1 MALQAYS
8 AGDPYA
14 INDYNAAL
22 IDPSFTANLLNLGYN
37 PTPFASREQ
46 TYQNQ
51 LGFINRLKQL
61 LDQQMGAFDPYMG
74 GISEANRTA
83 ALPGSLQRYFGAANA
98 AFMDPLYSPSGAA
111 GFFGGGWKSGQ
122 LPQNAQPAYQYWKSS
137 TQGYPNVPA
146 PIGAGGGGGGG
157 GSNNLVS
164 QFTVPLQGGGSM
176 TVNASDRGAAEDN
189 VRAQGGTVSS
199 GEGRQTK
206 SGSYQTV

>member
-37 PTPFASREQ
+37 PAPFASREQ

-157 GSNNLVS
+157 GAAAQHQLVKPY
-164 QFTVPLQGGGSM
+164 TVGLQGGGSM
-176 TVNASDRGAAEDN
+176 TVNANSPEEAINNAR
-189 VRAQGGTVSS
+189 QGGNTPTDRV
-199 GEGRQTK
+199 QQ
-206 SGSYQTV
+206 GSYLF